1 MTQILGLISQKGGVG
16 KSTLARAIACEA
28 QKADLNVKIADF
40 DLQQG
45 TFTKW
50 HQRRLQS
57 DLNEVG
63 SVEMFKSVKAALEAA
78 EGFDMMIMDGE
89 GRASEKTLE
98 IAKVADL
105 VIIPCG
111 VSNDDTE
118 PTCELAKALVDK
130 GISRSKIVVTLS
142 RVGSDASANRARED
156 IQARGFTVVDGYIP
170 EKTSYADAQYVG
182 KSILETRHK
191 SVNDK
196 SQTFID
202 TLIEIILKAWSYE

>member
-1 MTQILGLISQKGGVG
+1 MTKILGLISQKGGVG

-28 QKADLNVKIADF
+28 QKAELSVKIADF

-50 HQRRLQS
+50 HQRRLQA
-57 DLNEVG
+57 DLSEVG
-63 SVEMFKSVKAALEAA
+63 SVEMYKSVRPALEAA
-78 EGFDMMIMDGE
+78 EGFDLLIMDGE

-130 GISRSKIVVTLS
+130 GIPRKKIVVTLS

-156 IQARGFTVVDGYIP
+156 IESRGFAVVTGYIP
-170 EKTSYADAQYVG
+170 EKTSYSDAQYVG
-182 KSILETRHK
+182 KSILETRHQ

-202 TLIEIILKAWSYE
+202 TLIEIILKV

>member
-57 DLNEVG
+57 NLTEVG
-63 SVEMFKSVKAALEAA
+63 SVEMFKSVKTALEAA

-130 GISRSKIVVTLS
+130 GIPRSKIVVTLS

-170 EKTSYADAQYVG
+170 EKTSYADAQYIG

-202 TLIEIILKAWSYE
+202 TLIEIILKA

>member
-1 MTQILGLISQKGGVG
+1 MTKILGLISQKGGVG

-28 QKADLNVKIADF
+28 QKAELGVKIADF

-50 HQRRLQS
+50 HQRRLQA

-63 SVEMFKSVKAALEAA
+63 SVEMFKSVRAALEAA
-78 EGFDMMIMDGE
+78 DGFDLLIMDGE

-130 GISRSKIVVTLS
+130 GIPRKRIVVTLS

-156 IQARGFTVVDGYIP
+156 IEARGFTVVEGYIP
-170 EKTSYADAQYVG
+170 EKTSYSDAQYIG
-182 KSILETRHK
+182 KSILETRHQ

-196 SQTFID
+196 SQKFID
-202 TLIEIILKAWSYE
+202 TLIEIILKV

>member
-28 QKADLNVKIADF
+28 QKAELSVKVADF

-45 TFTKW
+45 TFSKW
-50 HQRRLQS
+50 HQRRLQA
-57 DLNEVG
+57 DLNEIG

-78 EGFDMMIMDGE
+78 DGFDLMIMDGE

-196 SQTFID
+196 SQAFID
-202 TLIEIILKAWSYE
+202 TLIEIILKV

>member
-28 QKADLNVKIADF
+28 QKADLSVKVADF

-57 DLNEVG
+57 DLSEVG
-63 SVEMFKSVKAALEAA
+63 SVELFKSVKAALEAA
-78 EGFDMMIMDGE
+78 EGFDLLIMDGE
-89 GRASEKTLE
+89 GRASEKTLD
-98 IAKVADL
+98 IAKVANL

-111 VSNDDTE
+111 VSNDDTD

-130 GISRSKIVVTLS
+130 GISRSKIVITLS
-142 RVGSDASANRARED
+142 RVGSEASAKRARED
-156 IQARGFTVVDGYIP
+156 IEARGFTVVDGYVP
-170 EKTSYADAQYVG
+170 EKTSYSDAQYIG

-196 SQTFID
+196 SQAFID
-202 TLIEIILKAWSYE
+202 TLIEIILKV

>member
-202 TLIEIILKAWSYE
+202 TLIEIILKA

>member
-1 MTQILGLISQKGGVG
+1 MTKILGLISQKGGVG

-28 QKADLNVKIADF
+28 HQAELSVKIADF

-50 HQRRLQS
+50 HQRRLQA
-57 DLNEVG
+57 DLSEVG
-63 SVEMFKSVKAALEAA
+63 SVEMYKSVRPALEAA
-78 EGFDMMIMDGE
+78 EGFDLLIMDGE

-130 GISRSKIVVTLS
+130 GIPRKKIVVTLS

-156 IQARGFTVVDGYIP
+156 IEARGFTVVDGYIP
-170 EKTSYADAQYVG
+170 EKTSYSDAQYVG
-182 KSILETRHK
+182 KSILETRHQ

-202 TLIEIILKAWSYE
+202 TLIEIILKV

>member
-130 GISRSKIVVTLS
+130 GIPRSKIVVTLS

-202 TLIEIILKAWSYE
+202 TLIEIILKA

>member
-1 MTQILGLISQKGGVG
+1 MTKILGLISQKGGVG

-28 QKADLNVKIADF
+28 QKAELSVKIADF

-50 HQRRLQS
+50 HQRRLQA

-63 SVEMFKSVKAALEAA
+63 SVEMFKSVRAALEAA
-78 EGFDMMIMDGE
+78 DGFDLLIMDGE

-130 GISRSKIVVTLS
+130 GVPRKKIVVTLS

-156 IQARGFTVVDGYIP
+156 IEARGFSVVAGYIP
-170 EKTSYADAQYVG
+170 EKTSYSDAQYIG
-182 KSILETRHK
+182 KSILETRHQ

-202 TLIEIILKAWSYE
+202 TLIEIILKV

>member
-1 MTQILGLISQKGGVG
+1 MTKILGLISQKGGVG

-28 QKADLNVKIADF
+28 QKAELGVKIADF

-50 HQRRLQS
+50 HQRRLQA

-63 SVEMFKSVKAALEAA
+63 SVEMFKSVRAALEAA
-78 EGFDMMIMDGE
+78 AGFDLLIMDGE

-130 GISRSKIVVTLS
+130 GIPRKKIVVTLS

-156 IQARGFTVVDGYIP
+156 IEARGFAVVAGYIP
-170 EKTSYADAQYVG
+170 EKTSYSDAQYVG
-182 KSILETRHK
+182 KSILETRHQ

-202 TLIEIILKAWSYE
+202 TLIEIILKV

>member
-1 MTQILGLISQKGGVG
+1 MTKILGLISQKGGVG
-16 KSTLARAIACEA
+16 KSTLARAIAYEA
-28 QKADLNVKIADF
+28 QKAELSVKVADF

-50 HQRRLQS
+50 HQRRLQA
-57 DLNEVG
+57 DLSEVG
-63 SVEMFKSVKAALEAA
+63 SVEMFKSVRAALEAA
-78 EGFDMMIMDGE
+78 DGFDLLIMDGE

-111 VSNDDTE
+111 VSNDDTD

-130 GISRSKIVVTLS
+130 GIPRKKIVVTLS

-156 IQARGFTVVDGYIP
+156 IESRGFAVVAGYIP
-170 EKTSYADAQYVG
+170 EKTSYSDAQYVG

-202 TLIEIILKAWSYE
+202 TLIEIILKV

>member
-1 MTQILGLISQKGGVG
+1 MTKILGLISQKGGVG
-16 KSTLARAIACEA
+16 KSTLARAIAFEA
-28 QKADLNVKIADF
+28 QKAELSVKIADF

-57 DLNEVG
+57 DLSEVG
-63 SVEMFKSVKAALEAA
+63 SVEMFKSVTAALEAA
-78 EGFDMMIMDGE
+78 EGFDLLLMDGE
-89 GRASEKTLE
+89 GRASAKTLE
-98 IAKVADL
+98 IAKVSDL
-105 VIIPCG
+105 IIPCG

-130 GISRSKIVVTLS
+130 GISRKKIVITLS
-142 RVGSDASANRARED
+142 RVGSEASANRARED
-156 IQARGFTVVDGYIP
+156 IGSKGFTVVEGYIP
-170 EKTSYADAQYVG
+170 EKTSYADAQYIR

-196 SQTFID
+196 SQAFID
-202 TLIEIILKAWSYE
+202 TLIDIILKV

>member
-1 MTQILGLISQKGGVG
+1 MTKILGLISQKGGVG

-28 QKADLNVKIADF
+28 QKAALTVKVADF

-57 DLNEVG
+57 DLSEIG

-78 EGFDMMIMDGE
+78 EGFDLLIMDGE
-89 GRASEKTLE
+89 GRASEKTLA
-98 IAKVADL
+98 IAKVSDL

-130 GISRSKIVVTLS
+130 GVLRKKIVITLS
-142 RVGSDASANRARED
+142 RVGSEASGNRARED
-156 IQARGFTVVDGYIP
+156 IETRGFTVVDGYVP

-182 KSILETRHK
+182 KSILETRHQ

-196 SQTFID
+196 SQAFID
-202 TLIEIILKAWSYE
+202 TLIEIILKV

>member
-1 MTQILGLISQKGGVG
+1 MTKILGLISQKGGVG
-16 KSTLARAIACEA
+16 KSTLARAIAYEA
-28 QKADLNVKIADF
+28 QKAELSVKIADF

-50 HQRRLQS
+50 HQRRLQA
-57 DLNEVG
+57 DLSEVG
-63 SVEMFKSVKAALEAA
+63 SVEMYKAVRPALEAA
-78 EGFDMMIMDGE
+78 EGFDLLIMDGE

-130 GISRSKIVVTLS
+130 GIPRKKIVVTLS

-156 IQARGFTVVDGYIP
+156 IEARGFTVVDGYIP
-170 EKTSYADAQYVG
+170 EKTSYSDAQYVG
-182 KSILETRHK
+182 KSILETRHQ

-202 TLIEIILKAWSYE
+202 TLIEIILKV

>member
-1 MTQILGLISQKGGVG
+1 MTKILGLISQKGGVG

-28 QKADLNVKIADF
+28 QKAELGVKIADF

-50 HQRRLQS
+50 HQRRLQA

-63 SVEMFKSVKAALEAA
+63 SVEMFKSVRAALEAA
-78 EGFDMMIMDGE
+78 DGFDLLIMDGE

-98 IAKVADL
+98 ITKVADL

-118 PTCELAKALVDK
+118 PTCDLAKALVDK
-130 GISRSKIVVTLS
+130 GIPRKKIVVTLS

-156 IQARGFTVVDGYIP
+156 IEARGFMVVDGYIP
-170 EKTSYADAQYVG
+170 EKTSYSDAQYVG
-182 KSILETRHK
+182 KSILETRHQ

-196 SQTFID
+196 SQSFID
-202 TLIEIILKAWSYE
+202 TLIEIILKV

>member
-1 MTQILGLISQKGGVG
+1 MTKILGLISQKGGVG

-28 QKADLNVKIADF
+28 QKAELSVKIADF

-50 HQRRLQS
+50 HQRRLQA
-57 DLNEVG
+57 DLSEVG
-63 SVEMFKSVKAALEAA
+63 SVEMYKAVRPALEAA
-78 EGFDMMIMDGE
+78 EGFDLLIMDGE

-130 GISRSKIVVTLS
+130 GIPRKKIVVTLS

-156 IQARGFTVVDGYIP
+156 IEARGFTVVEGYIP
-170 EKTSYADAQYVG
+170 EKTSYSDAQYVG
-182 KSILETRHK
+182 KSILETRHQ

-202 TLIEIILKAWSYE
+202 TLIEIILKV

>member
-1 MTQILGLISQKGGVG
+1 MTKILGLISQKGGVG

-28 QKADLNVKIADF
+28 QKAALTVKVADF

-57 DLNEVG
+57 DLSEIG

-78 EGFDMMIMDGE
+78 EGFDLLIMDGE

-98 IAKVADL
+98 IAKVSDV

-130 GISRSKIVVTLS
+130 GILRKKIVITLS
-142 RVGSDASANRARED
+142 RVGSEASGNRARED
-156 IQARGFTVVDGYIP
+156 IKARGFTVVDGYVP

-182 KSILETRHK
+182 KSILETRHQ

-196 SQTFID
+196 SQAFID
-202 TLIEIILKAWSYE
+202 TLIEIILKV

>member
-28 QKADLNVKIADF
+28 RKANLSVKIADF

-57 DLNEVG
+57 DLAEVG
-63 SVEMFKSVKAALEAA
+63 SVEIFKSVKAALEAA
-78 EGFDMMIMDGE
+78 EGYDLMIMDGE

-98 IAKVADL
+98 IVKVADL

-202 TLIEIILKAWSYE
+202 TLIEIILKA

>member
-57 DLNEVG
+57 DLTEVG

-156 IQARGFTVVDGYIP
+156 IQSRGFTVVDGYIP

-202 TLIEIILKAWSYE
+202 TLIEIILKA

>member
-1 MTQILGLISQKGGVG
+1 MTKILGLISQKGGVG

-28 QKADLNVKIADF
+28 QKAELSVKIADF

-50 HQRRLQS
+50 HQRRLQA
-57 DLNEVG
+57 DLSEVG
-63 SVEMFKSVKAALEAA
+63 SVEMYKSVRPALEAA
-78 EGFDMMIMDGE
+78 EGFDLLIMDGE

-130 GISRSKIVVTLS
+130 GIPRKKIVVTLS

-156 IQARGFTVVDGYIP
+156 IEARGFTVVDGYIP
-170 EKTSYADAQYVG
+170 EKTSYSDAQYVG
-182 KSILETRHK
+182 KSILETRHQ

-202 TLIEIILKAWSYE
+202 TLIEIILKV

>member
-1 MTQILGLISQKGGVG
+1 MTKILGLISQKGGVG

-28 QKADLNVKIADF
+28 KKADLNVKIADF

-57 DLNEVG
+57 DLEEVG
-63 SVEMFKSVKAALEAA
+63 SVEMFKSVRAALEAGD
-78 EGFDMMIMDGE
+78 GFDLLIMDGE

-98 IAKVADL
+98 IARVADL
-105 VIIPCG
+105 AIIPCG

-130 GISRSKIVVTLS
+130 GIPRSKIAVTLS
-142 RVGSDASANRARED
+142 RVGSEASANRARED
-156 IQARGFTVVDGYIP
+156 IEARGFMVVEGYVP

-182 KSILETRHK
+182 KSILETRHQ

-202 TLIEIILKAWSYE
+202 TLIELILKA

>member
-1 MTQILGLISQKGGVG
+1 
-16 KSTLARAIACEA
+16 
-28 QKADLNVKIADF
+28 
-40 DLQQG
+40 
-45 TFTKW
+45 
-50 HQRRLQS
+50 
-57 DLNEVG
+57 
-63 SVEMFKSVKAALEAA
+63 
-78 EGFDMMIMDGE
+78 MDGE

-130 GISRSKIVVTLS
+130 GIPLKKIVVTLS

-156 IQARGFTVVDGYIP
+156 IEARGFTVVDGYIP
-170 EKTSYADAQYVG
+170 EKTSYSDAQYVG
-182 KSILETRHK
+182 KSILETRHQ

-202 TLIEIILKAWSYE
+202 TLIEIILKV